1 MVDFSIIEGD
11 IIYDQE
17 ADLIMQQIE
26 ILLDTRNGEV
36 LGDYKFGTRFDVYL
50 YNPNIGNTTIEND
63 VRNYIIGNVEL
74 FDWQVDVH
82 AEFLA
87 GSLNDILLLTI
98 ELHDPSGSSYH
109 KTYKVTQGA
118 VEY

>member
-1 MVDFSIIEGD
+1 MVDFSIIDGD

-36 LGDYKFGTRFDVYL
+36 FGDYDFGTRFDVYL
-50 YNPNIGNTTIEND
+50 YNPNIGNETIAND
-63 VRNYIIGNVEL
+63 VRDYIINNVEL
-74 FDWQVDVH
+74 FNWRVDVH
-82 AEFLA
+82 VEFLV
-87 GSLNDILLLTI
+87 GTMNDIMLISI
-98 ELHDPSGSSYH
+98 ELHDTEGGTYS
-109 KTYKVTQGA
+109 KTYKVSKGS